1 MIYSL
6 IGYYSL
12 ILGLIIGLLLFYFSF
27 KNFNNSNILDIKIVS
42 FTFLQLFFVVI
53 SFLCLIASFVVSDFS
68 NETVFNN
75 SHTTKPLFYKISG
88 TWGNHEGSLLLWVII
103 LIIFS
108 FLFLVFTKNHP
119 KQYRIFTLII
129 QNILIVGFLF
139 FILFNSNPFA
149 ILSPVPREGLGL
161 NPILQDPAL
170 VIHPPLLYIGFVG
183 SSIYFSAAMASLIT
197 NYSQTSF
204 VHSIKN
210 WVLISWCFQTLGI
223 LVGSIWAYYELGWG
237 GFWFWDPVENASLLP
252 WFAMTA
258 LLHSLIVFEKRGLF
272 YFWVITLCL
281 LTFILSVT
289 GTFLV
294 RSGILNSVHSF
305 ATDPGRGIFILIF
318 LIIVIGGSLILY
330 SLRAPQLKSGGIFSP
345 ISREASLV
353 INNLLLMSATAAVLI
368 GTLYPLILDAV
379 SGEKVSVG
387 PPFYTAT
394 FIPIMTPL
402 IIVMGIAPMISWK
415 RADLAGVLS
424 RFWFCIAV
432 TVTVA
437 VITLY
442 FTFNGPVLAGL
453 CMALAVWLIAGAL
466 SDLAARVKLFKG
478 SISDTIKRILNYPR
492 SALGGSIAHAG
503 VGVLVLGITLSSSF
517 EIEKIQSMSPGD
529 KVDVG
534 NFTFKFNGTELYKG
548 PNYDAIRGRFEVFK
562 GNELIFEM
570 APENRS
576 FSKPEMITTEA
587 AIKPR
592 NLGDLYAVLGEE
604 NQNNSFAT
612 RLYYKPM
619 INCLWIGCVLM
630 ALGGFVSLSDRKY
643 RIGAPKKNKLL
654 KKNKEQY
661 S

>member
-1 MIYSL
+1 MTAE
-6 IGYYSL
+6 IGQFSL
-12 ILGLIIGLLLFYFSF
+12 ILALMVALAQTIIPQIGATNKDETLMLFGRFAAITQFFLILIA
-27 KNFNNSNILDIKIVS
+27 
-42 FTFLQLFFVVI
+42 
-53 SFLCLIASFVVSDFS
+53 FLCLVYLYVTSDFS
-68 NETVFNN
+68 VLNVWQN
-75 SHTTKPLFYKISG
+75 SHSQKPLLYKISG
-88 TWGNHEGSLLLWVII
+88 VWGNHEGSLLLWVLI
-103 LIIFS
+103 LA
-108 FLFLVFTKNHP
+108 LFGAAVATFAKNLP
-119 KQYRIFTLII
+119 PSLTARVVSVQAGIG
-129 QNILIVGFLF
+129 VGFL
-139 FILFNSNPFA
+139 ILLIFLSNPFA
-149 ILSPVPREGLGL
+149 RINPTPSDGNGL
-161 NPILQDPAL
+161 NPLLQDPGLAF
-170 VIHPPLLYIGFVG
+170 HPPFLYLGYVGF
-183 SSIYFSAAMASLIT
+183 SIAFSFAIAALIEGK
-197 NYSQTSF
+197 
-204 VHSIKN
+204 VDAAWAR
-210 WVLISWCFQTLGI
+210 WVRPWTLVAWCFLTIGISLG
-223 LVGSIWAYYELGWG
+223 SWWAYYELGWG
-237 GFWFWDPVENASLLP
+237 GWWFWDPVENASFMP
-252 WFAMTA
+252 WLIGTA
-258 LLHSLIVFEKRGLF
+258 LLHSAIVVEKRN
-272 YFWVITLCL
+272 TLKSWTIL
-281 LTFILSVT
+281 LSILAFSFSLLGTFI
-289 GTFLV
+289 V

-442 FTFNGPVLAGL
+442 FTFNGPVLAVLG
-453 CMALAVWLIAGAL
+453 MALAVWLIAGAL